1 MVALILVLII
11 LAVMGELPGD
21 NGSLV
26 MGIIAIVIML
36 VSSVMRLRD
45 AGKSMMHL
53 ILLFIIPGYLYIIGL
68 YKSEEWHSF

>member
-53 ILLFIIPGYLYIIGL
+53 ILLFIIPGYL
-68 YKSEEWHSF
+68 

>member
-36 VSSVMRLRD
+36 VSSVMRL
-45 AGKSMMHL
+45 
-53 ILLFIIPGYLYIIGL
+53 
-68 YKSEEWHSF
+68 